1 MLLAISLNDIVYEK
15 YGLEEEDFMKN
26 VGDNVIM
33 TNVEVAEIFK
43 NMELSIIQL
52 MQDIGII
59 PEQIGQYMANQ
70 ALQTSNPMQQ
80 QQNTQQ
86 PPYGMMPGTNPL

>member
-1 MLLAISLNDIVYEK
+1 
-15 YGLEEEDFMKN
+15 
-26 VGDNVIM
+26 M

-59 PEQIGQYMANQ
+59 PEQIGQYMASQ
-70 ALQTSNPMQQ
+70 ALQTSNPMQQQ